1 MEHMVERVRATS
13 DHPDSILGDLCCPAD
28 KPLGIFPCQ
37 MFNVDMQ
44 SISQPHTDQGNLAQ
58 GWCSIMLLEGFNHTL
73 GGYLVLWDLGLIVQF
88 PPGCTVLIPS
98 SIVCHSNTSLQ
109 PGEVRHVI
117 VQYASGRLFRW
128 VYNGLMTDKEWLEQ
142 ARPEDW
148 DQRKCVEQ
156 KRQWHEA
163 VESFLTLGELKVGLK
178 A

>member
-13 DHPDSILGDLCCPAD
+13 DHSDGTPGDLRRPAD
-28 KPLGIFPCQ
+28 KPLGVFPCRT
-37 MFNVDMQ
+37 FNVDMQ
-44 SISQPHTDQGNLAQ
+44 SVSRPHTDQGNLAQ
-58 GWCSIMLLEGFNHTL
+58 GWCSITPLGEFNHTL
-73 GGYLVLWDLGLIVQF
+73 GGHLVLWDLGLIVQF

-142 ARPEDW
+142 ARPEDR
-148 DQRKCVEQ
+148 DQRKRVEQ
-156 KRQWHEA
+156 KRRWHEA
-163 VESFLTLGELKVGLK
+163 VESFLTLGELKAGPK